1 MIIRQGIYKEIQQ
14 KDIRDIIEKNFN
26 DFMGNFSAQTGQK
39 STILMKVSWC
49 EIKSYKNIR

>member
-1 MIIRQGIYKEIQQ
+1 MIFRQGIYKEIQQ

-49 EIKSYKNIR
+49 EIKS